1 LISPPPPGQPYP
13 GRLPPVRKQW
23 LRLSRGLRTVLV
35 VVPVVM
41 VACAFLI
48 DVAAGLT
55 ALVFAVGAAA
65 ATVVYAKNRTDR
77 HNAAVDRGD
86 IRVAADPHFR
96 PAGPDELGPDEYER
110 LARLG
115 MDRGDVGPVQRFDGG
130 WLVRRRNPRD
140 VAAVVGDD
148 GDLAQ
153 FDPRAVNDLW
163 AATEYLAGRGHESP
177 V

>member
-1 LISPPPPGQPYP
+1 LAPA
-13 GRLPPVRKQW
+13 
-23 LRLSRGLRTVLV
+23 LRAVLV
-35 VVPVVM
+35 AVPVLIV
-41 VACAFLI
+41 VGAFLV

-55 ALVFAVGAAA
+55 SLVFVAGAAA

-96 PAGPDELGPDEYER
+96 PAHPEELGPNEWDR
-110 LARLG
+110 LARMG
-115 MDRGDVGPVQRFDGG
+115 FGHGDVGRIQRFDGG
-130 WLVRRRNPRD
+130 WLVWRRNPRD

-148 GDLAQ
+148 GDWAQ

-163 AATEYLAGRGHESP
+163 AATEYLSGRGHEGP
-177 V
+177 A